1 MILCVNITSNEN
13 NRALSIQEIVQQSG
27 IINLIPDI
35 YSIYSIED
43 SELEL
48 LKSHK

>member
-13 NRALSIQEIVQQSG
+13 NRTLSIQEIVQSG

-48 LKSHK
+48 LKPHK